1 MTAFTALAER
11 LNSRVMRLLGENL
24 TVRVGAVD
32 TVLTGIVSTVFDQ
45 QSTMLPFQQQRL
57 EVDFVDTEFAAT
69 GAGQGSVLLRGDD
82 TYRITDVTT
91 DDGGMAHVTLSPKG
105 VP

>member
-24 TVRVGAVD
+24 TVRVGSVD